1 MLHDEE
7 RKGLRA
13 LDVGK
18 TTEHKAIDFADVLNP
33 CPTLF
38 VRMGAHAITAT
49 ADVELGNPTLGVV
62 AAAFAGALHVERA
75 DLRVAVPVTV
85 VAPGIY
91 AIVADL
97 AGEGF
102 HLVYASDSGGEGGWG
117 AKLPR
122 TVALFF
128 GLLKEGEHDLIAHL
142 LLLAKHAGVFA
153 LIAGGELGGD
163 CTLDRAGF
171 HVLGAIPTA
180 TFALHCADVLCAVGD
195 AVVVHSPVW
204 ACCHAQVVTIDIC
217 LVIDYLGDFLL
228 VHCFM
233 FFNSSSYSGRNRCLG
248 YSRAKKNALPSQA
261 THPHSITKKLFITK
275 VKIIFKH
282 KYM

>member
-13 LDVGK
+13 LDVGE
-18 TTEHKAIDFADVLNP
+18 TTEHKAVDFADVLNP
-33 CPTLF
+33 CPTFF
-38 VRMGAHAITAT
+38 VGMGAHAITAT

-62 AAAFAGALHVERA
+62 AAALASALHVEGA
-75 DLRVAVPVTV
+75 DLRVGASVAV

-91 AIVADL
+91 AVVADL

-102 HLVYASDSGGEGGWG
+102 HLLGAADGGGKGCG
-117 AKLPR
+117 AKLHR
-122 TVALFF
+122 TVAVLF
-128 GLLKEGEHDLIAHL
+128 GLLKEGEPDLLAHV

-153 LIAGGELGGD
+153 LIAGSELGGD

-195 AVVVHSPVW
+195 AVVVHAPVW
-204 ACCHAQVVTIDIC
+204 ACGHAQVMTVGIC
-217 LVIDYLGDFLL
+217 HVGNGKKGDF
-228 VHCFM
+228 
-233 FFNSSSYSGRNRCLG
+233 
-248 YSRAKKNALPSQA
+248 
-261 THPHSITKKLFITK
+261 
-275 VKIIFKH
+275 
-282 KYM
+282 